1 MSRTKSS
8 IKNIA
13 TGVGGQ
19 VINTILSF
27 VNRSIFLSILGITYT
42 SLNGLFMNILAVLS
56 LAELGVG
63 DAIIFSLYKP
73 VAEGN
78 KSKIK
83 SLMKLYK
90 KAYVYIG
97 LVVGVVG
104 ILIIPFINYLVSE
117 DKRVNNLIL
126 IYVLFLINSVISY
139 FYAYK
144 KSIILAN
151 QQAYINNIYT
161 TGFNLLKSVLQII
174 FLIATKSFI
183 IYLIIQIICTF
194 LTNLF
199 ISKKADKLY
208 KYLNEEAEDLKT
220 DESKNI
226 FENIKS
232 LTIYKIGGIFLNST
246 DNIIIT
252 KFVGLDWVGYIANYN
267 LIITSVNMILSQ
279 IFGGITASVGNLIAT
294 ESDEKKYFMFRV
306 INLINFWLFGFSSI
320 AMLILSN
327 DFINLWIGKDYIL
340 NRSVLIILIFNFYLL
355 GMQNSIWVF
364 RGATGMFKETK
375 FIILITASLNII
387 LSIFLSQMY
396 GVSGVFLST
405 IISRLLTNVWYEPY
419 ILFKKYLHVS
429 SKKYFSKFISN
440 VILIIITYFFVN
452 EISSKIYIEGFIG
465 LFIKLIVVFSITNL
479 IFLIFYFKKKELK
492 YIMMLIKNL
501 ILKKMG

>member
-13 TGVGGQ
+13 TGVVGQ

-27 VNRSIFLSILGITYT
+27 VNRSIFLAILGITYT

-78 KSKIK
+78 KAKIK

-90 KAYVYIG
+90 KAYTYIG
-97 LVVGVVG
+97 LVVGVLG

-199 ISKKADKLY
+199 ISRKADSMY
-208 KYLNEEAEDLKT
+208 KYLNEEAEDLKKE
-220 DESKNI
+220 ESKNI

-320 AMLILSN
+320 AILILSN
-327 DFINLWIGKDYIL
+327 DFINLWIGKEYI
-340 NRSVLIILIFNFYLL
+340 VEFKILFILAFNFYLI

-375 FIILITASLNII
+375 FIILVTASLNLIF
-387 LSIFLSQMY
+387 SIVLSQKY
-396 GVSGVFLST
+396 GVFGIFIATTLAR
-405 IISRLLTNVWYEPY
+405 ILTNIWYEPY
-419 ILFKKYLHVS
+419 ILFNKYFKVKSIRYFINFIGKTIIYIFVYLLTQFLVNQIPMIG
-429 SKKYFSKFISN
+429 FSKFILSGII
-440 VILIIITYFFVN
+440 VIIVPNIIFLLFNFKN
-452 EISSKIYIEGFIG
+452 EEFKYI
-465 LFIKLIVVFSITNL
+465 FSI
-479 IFLIFYFKKKELK
+479 IYKKLK
-492 YIMMLIKNL
+492 
-501 ILKKMG
+501 